1 MVSHHFALFLQYF
14 DIFLIAKC
22 PRKPT
27 FKQGHESKHCYHF
40 LGRIRN
46 CWRSWK
52 NLEKWLVWERI
63 CAEKKKEAQGWR
75 KPPKRLPDHQKP
87 HPDRKRHVKKI
98 ATWINPSNP
107 LTVSEMALRLGISRG
122 YVRKILTKI
131 LGVYQVK
138 KRKVHDLTEKQKAV
152 RYERGKKFMKK
163 YLTRRKLKLLF
174 TMDEMMIRTSDLRG
188 QSNFYYNG
196 NRVVV
201 PENMRKIPRKN

>member
-1 MVSHHFALFLQYF
+1 MPTKTDLPTRSRIEALLPLFRSNKKLSEELKKSRKMVSLS
-14 DIFLIAKC
+14 IV
-22 PRKPT
+22 
-27 FKQGHESKHCYHF
+27 E
-40 LGRIRN
+40 RIR
-46 CWRSWK
+46 
-52 NLEKWLVWERI
+52 
-63 CAEKKKEAQGWR
+63 AEKKKEAQGWR

-107 LTVSEMALRLGISRG
+107 LTVSEMALRLRMSRG

-138 KRKVHDLTEKQKAV
+138 KRKVHDLSEKQKAV

>member
-1 MVSHHFALFLQYF
+1 
-14 DIFLIAKC
+14 
-22 PRKPT
+22 
-27 FKQGHESKHCYHF
+27 
-40 LGRIRN
+40 
-46 CWRSWK
+46 
-52 NLEKWLVWERI
+52 
-63 CAEKKKEAQGWR
+63 
-75 KPPKRLPDHQKP
+75 
-87 HPDRKRHVKKI
+87 
-98 ATWINPSNP
+98 
-107 LTVSEMALRLGISRG
+107 MALRLGMSRG

-138 KRKVHDLTEKQKAV
+138 KRKVHDLSEKQKGV